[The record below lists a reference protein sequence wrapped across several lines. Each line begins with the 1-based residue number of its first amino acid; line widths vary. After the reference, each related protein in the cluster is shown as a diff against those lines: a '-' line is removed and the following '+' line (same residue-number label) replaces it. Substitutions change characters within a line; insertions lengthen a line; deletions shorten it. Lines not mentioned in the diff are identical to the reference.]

1 MKPAESQ
8 GALVCTRCGAS
19 VECCAFCEREDCNHA
34 ICNRCMRLGLRQSRD
49 HPQVERANR
58 ARS

>member
-1 MKPAESQ
+1 VKRAEPQRS
-8 GALVCTRCGAS
+8 LVCTRCGAS
-19 VECCAFCEREDCNHA
+19 VECCAFCERENCNHA

-58 ARS
+58 ATS